1 MQSVRT
7 GWAGQLKRRA
17 NSVARPSVFIMGA
30 VLITLSFY
38 LLYPILLVL
47 SYSFNTAVHPFL
59 GTEWGLDHWR
69 VAFTK
74 PLILTAIFNSFRIW
88 FLTLVIS
95 LPSACLISWV
105 LARTRI
111 PWSNGLEFMF
121 WISYMVPTL
130 ATTIGW
136 ITLLDPRIGLI
147 NQWAVRLPFI
157 DSPPFNIFSV
167 PGIVWANLMGN
178 GIALKVMLLTPAF
191 RNMDAALEEAGR
203 VSGASNLRT
212 MIRVTLPL
220 MVTPITLVFALQLLR
235 VFQSFETELLLG
247 TPFKFVNYATLIYQL
262 VRPGEDDIPR
272 YGEATVLASLTI
284 VIIAAIIPFQRW
296 VMQRRQYT
304 TISAGFK
311 SGLIDLG
318 RWKFA
323 LVFGIWFLI
332 ILLTLAPLASLILGS
347 FMTRAGFF
355 MLNPV
360 FTLNNW
366 MAILSAEDFQ
376 RATKTT
382 LTLGLTAGIFSPVL
396 FSMLAYILVRTKWAG
411 RGLLDWIIW
420 SSGAIPGMLSGLG
433 LLVLFLGT
441 PGLNVLFGTVWAL
454 VLVVIVS
461 GKVTGV
467 NIMKG
472 TLVQVGQDMEDAAR
486 VAGAGWL
493 RTYFRIWIPLT
504 IRTWMLIATLNFVSA
519 VGATSSVILLASR
532 DTMTLSILAL
542 HYRFDANQEAASIV
556 SIILMIMT
564 VGLASLMRVFG
575 LRLGV
580 RHN

>member
-212 MIRVTLPL
+212 IIRVTLPL

>member
-1 MQSVRT
+1 MQSISVH
-7 GWAGQLKRRA
+7 WAEELRRSA
-17 NSVARPSVFIMGA
+17 DRLVRPSVFIMGA

-38 LLYPILLVL
+38 LVYPILLVL
-47 SYSFNTAVHPFL
+47 SYSFNTAVHPFVA
-59 GTEWGLDHWR
+59 TEWGLDHWR

-74 PLILTAIFNSFRIW
+74 PLIFVAIYNSFRIW

-95 LPSACLISWV
+95 LPCACLISWV

-121 WISYMVPTL
+121 WLSYMIPTL

-136 ITLLDPRIGLI
+136 ITLLDPRIGII
-147 NQWAVRLPFI
+147 NQWAMRVPFI

-191 RNMDAALEEAGR
+191 RNMDAALEEAAR

-212 MIRVTLPL
+212 MIRITFPL
-220 MVTPITLVFALQLLR
+220 MITPITLVFALQLLR

-247 TPFKFVNYATLIYQL
+247 TPFRFVNYATLIYQL
-262 VRPGEDDIPR
+262 VRPGEDDMPR
-272 YGEATVLASLTI
+272 YGEATVLASITMVLI
-284 VIIAAIIPFQRW
+284 AVIIPLQRW
-296 VMQRRQYT
+296 IMQRRHYT
-304 TISAGFK
+304 TVSGGFRP
-311 SGLIDLG
+311 GLIDLG

-323 LVFGIWFLI
+323 LLFGIWSLI
-332 ILLTLAPLASLILGS
+332 FLLTLAPLASLILGS

-360 FTLNNW
+360 FTINNW
-366 MAILSAEDFQ
+366 MAVLAAEDFQ
-376 RATKTT
+376 RAMKTT
-382 LTLGLTAGIFSPVL
+382 LTLGLAAGIFSPFL
-396 FSMLAYILVRTKWAG
+396 FSVLAYILVRTNWSG
-411 RGLLDWIIW
+411 RRVLDWIIW

-472 TLVQVGQDMEDAAR
+472 TLLQVGQDMEDAAR
-486 VAGAGWL
+486 VAGASWI
-493 RTYFRIWIPLT
+493 RTYFQIWIPLT

-542 HYRFDANQEAASIV
+542 HYRFDANQEAASII

-564 VGLASLMRVFG
+564 VGLASLMRSFG

-580 RHN
+580 RHS